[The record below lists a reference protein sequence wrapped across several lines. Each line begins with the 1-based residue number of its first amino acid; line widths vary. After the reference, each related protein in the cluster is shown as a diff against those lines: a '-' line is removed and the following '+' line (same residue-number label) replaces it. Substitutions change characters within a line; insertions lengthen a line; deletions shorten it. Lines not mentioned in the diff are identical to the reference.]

1 MELPRRDCGDE
12 LLKAGEMARV
22 LSSLRRLSAKHDISS
37 VIAFAFDHRTRILPF
52 MCADLRMAPAGVRAI
67 GSALVEA
74 GLHRTRIVLQQ
85 WNKNFR
91 PSEMQLDGE
100 YPDIFMVSSMLLHWA
115 EAHKLIEDAFR
126 IDPSQRPLII
136 AGGPKVLYE
145 PWDVFSSDPKDPAG
159 ADIAITGE
167 EYVLLSLLEVLL
179 SMRASNE
186 SMRSVF
192 VRARDSGA
200 LECIPGLVYAKTS
213 SGGIAEELI
222 DTGIQRLLG
231 DLDELPNSVHGY
243 RLLEAPSKE
252 SKLASKALPENR
264 VRKYCPLSSI
274 VLTFGCKFRCPYCP
288 IPAYNQRQHRTKSG
302 ERIAD
307 EMEQIANTFGIRYF
321 FGTDDNFFNDKKRA
335 LDIAETLAR
344 RVSSGIRPLC
354 KIRWGTEATIHDTM
368 NMKEHLPVH
377 RRSGLM
383 ALWLGVE
390 DITASLVSK
399 GQNKDKTFEAF
410 RLLRS
415 NGIFPI
421 PMLMHHDSQ
430 PLYSFKNNYGLLNQ
444 LKLLRKAGAIYM
456 QVLMLVPSPG
466 SRSYDEM
473 YTSGIAFEKVRG
485 TQVQPHMTDGI
496 HVIASKHPRPWI
508 KQLNLFAGYAYFFN
522 PLRFLIALVLPKT
535 KIPLADAETTP
546 DHEIQKLSC
555 SKRIRRCLGRKVRV
569 HIAEAVVQAFAMWGL
584 YHTYRRTLGW
594 GLRLFRGKI
603 DQAQQAP
610 TSNIPMRSADGGSA
624 SHAIPGTPGSTPTPT
639 ASSTAPMPTN

>member
-12 LLKAGEMARV
+12 LLEAGEMARV

-37 VIAFAFDHRTRILPF
+37 VIACAFDHRTRILPF
-52 MCADLRMAPAGVRAI
+52 VGADLRMPPAGVRAI
-67 GSALVEA
+67 GSAMVEA

-91 PSEMQLDGE
+91 PSEMQLDGKS
-100 YPDIFMVSSMLLHWA
+100 PDIFMVSSMLLHWA
-115 EAHKLIEDAFR
+115 EARKLIEDAFR

-136 AGGPKVLYE
+136 VGGTKVHYE
-145 PWDVFSSDPKDPAG
+145 PWDVFSSGPKGPAG
-159 ADIAITGE
+159 ADIAVTGE

-179 SMRASNE
+179 SMRARNE

-192 VRARDSGA
+192 VRARDSDA

-213 SGGIAEELI
+213 SGGIVEELV

-231 DLDELPNSVHGY
+231 DLDELPNPVHGY

-252 SKLASKALPENR
+252 SKLASRALAEDR
-264 VRKYCPLSSI
+264 VGAYCTLSSI

-302 ERIAD
+302 ERVAD

-321 FGTDDNFFNDKKRA
+321 FGTDDNFFNDERRA
-335 LDIAETLAR
+335 LDITETLAR
-344 RVSSGIRPLC
+344 RASGTRPLC
-354 KIRWGTEATIHDTM
+354 KIRWGTQATVHDTI

-399 GQNKDKTFEAF
+399 GQNKDRTFEAF
-410 RLLRS
+410 RLLRA

-456 QVLMLVPSPG
+456 QVLMLVPAQG
-466 SRSYDEM
+466 SRSHDEM

-485 TQVQPHMTDGI
+485 TQVQPHMIDGI
-496 HVIASKHPRPWI
+496 YVIASKHPRPWI
-508 KQLNLFAGYAYFFN
+508 KQLNIFAGYAYFFN
-522 PLRFLIALVLPKT
+522 PLRFLVALVLPKT

-546 DHEIQKLSC
+546 DHEMRKLSC
-555 SKRIRRCLGRKVRV
+555 SKRIRRLIGRKVGV
-569 HIAEAVVQAFAMWGL
+569 HVAEAVVQAFAMWGL
-584 YHTYRRTLGW
+584 YRTYRRALGW
-594 GLRLFRGKI
+594 GLKLFRGKI
-603 DQAQQAP
+603 DRAQQIPA
-610 TSNIPMRSADGGSA
+610 SNIPMRSADGGFA
-624 SHAIPGTPGSTPTPT
+624 SHATPGTPGATLTPT
-639 ASSTAPMPTN
+639 APSTAPMPSS